1 MTRIAIVGGT
11 GPEGRGLALRL
22 AMAGHEVVIGSRDAG
37 RAAEAAAGLLDAVVP
52 AQAGTSSPSGRGAS
66 TPHSQERET
75 SSTPLSQERETSST
89 PLSQE
94 WETSSTPLSQEWET
108 SSTPLSQEWETSS
121 TPLSQEWERVRVRV
135 DGAANADAVSDAD
148 VVLLAVP
155 FEGLRPTA
163 EALREALAGR
173 LVVSIVAPVEFVEG
187 QMRAVTVPEGSAGEL
202 TRDLLPQSRVAAAF
216 QNMSSRDLLRA
227 QHPLEGDVAVTA
239 DDESARRE
247 TMALAEAM
255 PSLRAV
261 DAGPL
266 SNSRY
271 VEELTA
277 LLVNLNRIHKAHST
291 IRFLGL

>member
-22 AMAGHEVVIGSRDAG
+22 AMREYEVVIGSRDAG
-37 RAAEAAAGLLDAVVP
+37 RAAEAASGLLMDLDP
-52 AQAGTSSPSGRGAS
+52 SQRLYPPQDHPHPPQSGDLSPQESGAS
-66 TPHSQERET
+66 SG
-75 SSTPLSQERETSST
+75 PLSQEG
-89 PLSQE
+89 
-94 WETSSTPLSQEWET
+94 
-108 SSTPLSQEWETSS
+108 
-121 TPLSQEWERVRVRV
+121 VRVRV
-135 DGAANADAVSDAD
+135 SGATNADAVSGAD

-163 EALREALAGR
+163 ESLREALAGR

-187 QMRAVTVPEGSAGEL
+187 QMRAVSVPEGSAGEL
-202 TRDLLPQSRVAAAF
+202 TRDLLPESRVAAAF
-216 QNMSSRDLLRA
+216 QNMSARDLLRA
-227 QHPLEGDVAVTA
+227 DHALEGDVAVTA

-255 PSLRAV
+255 PSLRAI

-271 VEELTA
+271 IEELTA

>member
-1 MTRIAIVGGT
+1 MRISDRVHGG
-11 GPEGRGLALRL
+11 EGK
-22 AMAGHEVVIGSRDAG
+22 D
-37 RAAEAAAGLLDAVVP
+37 GLLI
-52 AQAGTSSPSGRGAS
+52 T
-66 TPHSQERET
+66 
-75 SSTPLSQERETSST
+75 
-89 PLSQE
+89 
-94 WETSSTPLSQEWET
+94 
-108 SSTPLSQEWETSS
+108 
-121 TPLSQEWERVRVRV
+121 
-135 DGAANADAVSDAD
+135 GAANADAVSGAD

-163 EALREALAGR
+163 EALRVGLAGR
-173 LVVSIVAPVEFVEG
+173 LVVSIVAPVEFVDG
-187 QMRAVTVPEGSAGEL
+187 QMRAVSVPEGSAGEL
-202 TRDLLPQSRVAAAF
+202 TRDLLPESRVAAAF
-216 QNMSSRDLLRA
+216 QNMSARDLLRA
-227 QHPLEGDVAVTA
+227 GHPLEGDVAVTA

>member
-1 MTRIAIVGGT
+1 
-11 GPEGRGLALRL
+11 
-22 AMAGHEVVIGSRDAG
+22 MAGHEVVIGSRDAT
-37 RAAEAAAGLLDAVVP
+37 RAAEAASGLLEGRPSVVP
-52 AQAGTSSPSGRGAS
+52 AEAGTSSPEGVENEGLPI
-66 TPHSQERET
+66 T
-75 SSTPLSQERETSST
+75 
-89 PLSQE
+89 
-94 WETSSTPLSQEWET
+94 
-108 SSTPLSQEWETSS
+108 
-121 TPLSQEWERVRVRV
+121 
-135 DGAANADAVSDAD
+135 GAANADAVSDAE

-163 EALREALAGR
+163 ESLREALAGR
-173 LVVSIVAPVEFVEG
+173 LVVSIVAPVEFADG
-187 QMRAVTVPEGSAGEL
+187 QMRAVSVPEGSAGEL
-202 TRDLLPQSRVAAAF
+202 TRDLLPESRVAAAF
-216 QNMSSRDLLRA
+216 QNMSARDLLRA

-239 DDESARRE
+239 DDDSARRE

-271 VEELTA
+271 IEELTA

>member
-37 RAAEAAAGLLDAVVP
+37 RAAEAASGLLEAHPHPPQGNPHPRIGDAHP
-52 AQAGTSSPSGRGAS
+52 LPEGEGREQGRSDGGLDSRLRGNDGSGRGNDGGALAIS
-66 TPHSQERET
+66 
-75 SSTPLSQERETSST
+75 
-89 PLSQE
+89 
-94 WETSSTPLSQEWET
+94 
-108 SSTPLSQEWETSS
+108 
-121 TPLSQEWERVRVRV
+121 
-135 DGAANADAVSDAD
+135 GAANADAVSGADA
-148 VVLLAVP
+148 VLLAVP

-163 EALREALAGR
+163 ESLRDALAGR
-173 LVVSIVAPVEFVEG
+173 LVVSIVAPVEFVDG
-187 QMRAVTVPEGSAGEL
+187 QMRAVSVPEGSAGEL
-202 TRDLLPQSRVAAAF
+202 TRDLLPESRVAAAF
-216 QNMSSRDLLRA
+216 QNMSARDLLRA
-227 QHPLEGDVAVTA
+227 DHPLEGDVAVTA
-239 DDESARRE
+239 DDEPARRE
-247 TMALAEAM
+247 TMALVEAM

>member
-37 RAAEAAAGLLDAVVP
+37 RAAEAAAGLLEGRGAVVP
-52 AQAGTSSPSGRGAS
+52 AEAGTSSP
-66 TPHSQERET
+66 
-75 SSTPLSQERETSST
+75 
-89 PLSQE
+89 
-94 WETSSTPLSQEWET
+94 
-108 SSTPLSQEWETSS
+108 SS
-121 TPLSQEWERVRVRV
+121 TPLSQEWERVRLRV
-135 DGAANADAVSDAD
+135 EGAANADAVSDAD

-163 EALREALAGR
+163 ESLRGALAGR
-173 LVVSIVAPVEFVEG
+173 LVVSIVAPVEFVDG
-187 QMRAVTVPEGSAGEL
+187 QMRAVSVPEGSAGEL
-202 TRDLLPQSRVAAAF
+202 TRDLLPESRVAAAF

>member
-37 RAAEAAAGLLDAVVP
+37 RAADAASGLLEAHPHPDP
-52 AQAGTSSPSGRGAS
+52 HPSPLPEGEGIEQGTLSTAGEGKEQGGGNRGRDSRLRGNDEGGSGNDESGRGNDESGRGNDEGGSGDDEGGLAIS
-66 TPHSQERET
+66 
-75 SSTPLSQERETSST
+75 
-89 PLSQE
+89 
-94 WETSSTPLSQEWET
+94 
-108 SSTPLSQEWETSS
+108 
-121 TPLSQEWERVRVRV
+121 
-135 DGAANADAVSDAD
+135 GAANADAVNDAD

-163 EALREALAGR
+163 ESLREALAGR
-173 LVVSIVAPVEFVEG
+173 LVVSIVAPVEFTDG
-187 QMRAVTVPEGSAGEL
+187 QMRALNVPEGSAGEL
-202 TRDLLPQSRVAAAF
+202 ARDLLPESRVAAAF
-216 QNMSSRDLLRA
+216 QNMSARDLLRA
-227 QHPLEGDVAVTA
+227 DHPLEGDVAVTA

>member
-37 RAAEAAAGLLDAVVP
+37 RAADAASGLVESHPAQGHPHPALKRVPSPGGRGERTGGRDSRLRGNDGESGNDGGGGNDEESGNDGAGLAI
-52 AQAGTSSPSGRGAS
+52 S
-66 TPHSQERET
+66 
-75 SSTPLSQERETSST
+75 
-89 PLSQE
+89 
-94 WETSSTPLSQEWET
+94 
-108 SSTPLSQEWETSS
+108 
-121 TPLSQEWERVRVRV
+121 
-135 DGAANADAVSDAD
+135 GAANADAVSEAD

-163 EALREALAGR
+163 ESLRDALAGR
-173 LVVSIVAPVEFVEG
+173 LVVSIVAPVEFADG
-187 QMRAVTVPEGSAGEL
+187 QMRAVSVPEGSAGEL
-202 TRDLLPQSRVAAAF
+202 TRDLLPESRVAAAF
-216 QNMSSRDLLRA
+216 QNMSARDLLRA
-227 QHPLEGDVAVTA
+227 DHPLEGDVAVTA

>member
-1 MTRIAIVGGT
+1 M
-11 GPEGRGLALRL
+11 
-22 AMAGHEVVIGSRDAG
+22 
-37 RAAEAAAGLLDAVVP
+37 
-52 AQAGTSSPSGRGAS
+52 
-66 TPHSQERET
+66 
-75 SSTPLSQERETSST
+75 
-89 PLSQE
+89 
-94 WETSSTPLSQEWET
+94 
-108 SSTPLSQEWETSS
+108 
-121 TPLSQEWERVRVRV
+121 RVE
-135 DGAANADAVSDAD
+135 GAANADAVSGAD

-163 EALREALAGR
+163 ESLRDALAGR
-173 LVVSIVAPVEFVEG
+173 LVVSIVAPVEFVDG
-187 QMRAVTVPEGSAGEL
+187 QMRAVSVPEGSAGEL
-202 TRDLLPQSRVAAAF
+202 TRDLLPESRVAAAF
-216 QNMSSRDLLRA
+216 QNMSARDLLRA
-227 QHPLEGDVAVTA
+227 GHALEGDVAVTA
-239 DDESARRE
+239 DDAEARRE

>member
-37 RAAEAAAGLLDAVVP
+37 RAADAASGLLDSLVVP
-52 AQAGTSSPSGRGAS
+52 AEAGTSFLPI
-66 TPHSQERET
+66 T
-75 SSTPLSQERETSST
+75 
-89 PLSQE
+89 
-94 WETSSTPLSQEWET
+94 
-108 SSTPLSQEWETSS
+108 
-121 TPLSQEWERVRVRV
+121 
-135 DGAANADAVSDAD
+135 GAANADAVSEADA
-148 VVLLAVP
+148 VLLAVP

-163 EALREALAGR
+163 ESLREALAGR
-173 LVVSIVAPVEFVEG
+173 LVVSIVAPVEFADG
-187 QMRAVTVPEGSAGEL
+187 RMRAVSVPEGSAGEL
-202 TRDLLPQSRVAAAF
+202 TRDLLPESRVAAAF
-216 QNMSSRDLLRA
+216 QNMSARDLLRA
-227 QHPLEGDVAVTA
+227 DHPLEGDVAVTA

-277 LLVNLNRIHKAHST
+277 LLVNLNRIHKTHST

>member
-37 RAAEAAAGLLDAVVP
+37 RAAEAASGLLEGRDAL
-52 AQAGTSSPSGRGAS
+52 AIS
-66 TPHSQERET
+66 
-75 SSTPLSQERETSST
+75 
-89 PLSQE
+89 
-94 WETSSTPLSQEWET
+94 
-108 SSTPLSQEWETSS
+108 
-121 TPLSQEWERVRVRV
+121 
-135 DGAANADAVSDAD
+135 GAANADAVSDAD

-155 FEGLRPTA
+155 FDGLRPTA
-163 EALREALAGR
+163 ESLRDALAGR
-173 LVVSIVAPVEFVEG
+173 LVVSIVAPVEFVDG
-187 QMRAVTVPEGSAGEL
+187 QMRAVSVPEGSAGEL
-202 TRDLLPQSRVAAAF
+202 TRDLLPESRVAAAF
-216 QNMSSRDLLRA
+216 QNMSARELLRA

-239 DDESARRE
+239 DDDSARRE

>member
-37 RAAEAAAGLLDAVVP
+37 RAAEAASGLLEGNPHPRIEDAHPLPGGEGKEQGTATRGEVP
-52 AQAGTSSPSGRGAS
+52 ASAGTTRPVLAI
-66 TPHSQERET
+66 T
-75 SSTPLSQERETSST
+75 
-89 PLSQE
+89 
-94 WETSSTPLSQEWET
+94 
-108 SSTPLSQEWETSS
+108 
-121 TPLSQEWERVRVRV
+121 
-135 DGAANADAVSDAD
+135 GAANADAVSEADA
-148 VVLLAVP
+148 VLLAVP

-173 LVVSIVAPVEFVEG
+173 LVVSIVAPVEFVDG
-187 QMRAVTVPEGSAGEL
+187 QMRAVSVPEGSAGEL
-202 TRDLLPQSRVAAAF
+202 TRDLLPESRVAAAF
-216 QNMSSRDLLRA
+216 QNMSARDLLRA
-227 QHPLEGDVAVTA
+227 DHPLEGDVAVTA

>member
-1 MTRIAIVGGT
+1 MTRVAIVGGT

-37 RAAEAAAGLLDAVVP
+37 RAAEAASGLLGNPHPRIGDAHP
-52 AQAGTSSPSGRGAS
+52 LPGGEGGEQGRLDSRLRGNDGS
-66 TPHSQERET
+66 EHGSDGLLIT
-75 SSTPLSQERETSST
+75 
-89 PLSQE
+89 
-94 WETSSTPLSQEWET
+94 
-108 SSTPLSQEWETSS
+108 
-121 TPLSQEWERVRVRV
+121 
-135 DGAANADAVSDAD
+135 GAANADAVSGADA
-148 VVLLAVP
+148 VLLAVP

-163 EALREALAGR
+163 EALRDALAGR
-173 LVVSIVAPVEFVEG
+173 LVVSIVAPVEFVDG
-187 QMRAVTVPEGSAGEL
+187 QMRAVSVPEGSAGEL
-202 TRDLLPQSRVAAAF
+202 TRDLLPESRVAAAF
-216 QNMSSRDLLRA
+216 QNMSARDLLRA
-227 QHPLEGDVAVTA
+227 NHALEGDVAVTA

>member
-37 RAAEAAAGLLDAVVP
+37 RAAEAASGLLEGRASVVP
-52 AQAGTSSPSGRGAS
+52 AEAGTSPPGGVEKGALAIS
-66 TPHSQERET
+66 
-75 SSTPLSQERETSST
+75 
-89 PLSQE
+89 
-94 WETSSTPLSQEWET
+94 
-108 SSTPLSQEWETSS
+108 
-121 TPLSQEWERVRVRV
+121 
-135 DGAANADAVSDAD
+135 GAANADAVSDAEA
-148 VVLLAVP
+148 VLLAVP

-163 EALREALAGR
+163 ESLRDALAGR
-173 LVVSIVAPVEFVEG
+173 LVVSIVAPVAFVDG
-187 QMRAVTVPEGSAGEL
+187 QMRAVSVPEGSAGEL
-202 TRDLLPQSRVAAAF
+202 TRDLLPESRVAAAF
-216 QNMSSRDLLRA
+216 QNMSARDLLRA

-239 DDESARRE
+239 DDDSARRE

>member
-37 RAAEAAAGLLDAVVP
+37 RAAEAASGLLEAHPHPPLRGDL
-52 AQAGTSSPSGRGAS
+52 SPQGRGVS
-66 TPHSQERET
+66 GPPR
-75 SSTPLSQERETSST
+75 PLGEG
-89 PLSQE
+89 LG
-94 WETSSTPLSQEWET
+94 
-108 SSTPLSQEWETSS
+108 
-121 TPLSQEWERVRVRV
+121 VRVS
-135 DGAANADAVSDAD
+135 GAANADAVSDAD

-163 EALREALAGR
+163 ESLREALAGR
-173 LVVSIVAPVEFVEG
+173 LVVSIVAPVEFTDG
-187 QMRAVTVPEGSAGEL
+187 QMRAVSVPEGSAGEL
-202 TRDLLPQSRVAAAF
+202 TRDLLPESRVAAAF
-216 QNMSSRDLLRA
+216 QNMSARDLLRA

-239 DDESARRE
+239 DDDSARRE

-271 VEELTA
+271 IEELTA

>member
-37 RAAEAAAGLLDAVVP
+37 RAAEAASGLLEHPHPPLGHPHPALKRAPSPGGRGERTGGRDSRLRGNAGRGGNAGAGLP
-52 AQAGTSSPSGRGAS
+52 IT
-66 TPHSQERET
+66 
-75 SSTPLSQERETSST
+75 
-89 PLSQE
+89 
-94 WETSSTPLSQEWET
+94 
-108 SSTPLSQEWETSS
+108 
-121 TPLSQEWERVRVRV
+121 
-135 DGAANADAVSDAD
+135 GAANADAVSGVDA
-148 VVLLAVP
+148 VLLAVP

-163 EALREALAGR
+163 ESLREALAGR
-173 LVVSIVAPVEFVEG
+173 LVVSIVAPVEFVDG
-187 QMRAVTVPEGSAGEL
+187 QMRAVSVPEGSAGEL
-202 TRDLLPQSRVAAAF
+202 TRDLLPESRVAAAF
-216 QNMSSRDLLRA
+216 QNMSARDLLRA
-227 QHPLEGDVAVTA
+227 DHPLEGDVAVTA

>member
-37 RAAEAAAGLLDAVVP
+37 RAAEAASGLLEHPLPGEHPHPALKRVPSPGGRGERTGGEVP
-52 AQAGTSSPSGRGAS
+52 ASAGMTEKAGVTEEAGTTGRALPI
-66 TPHSQERET
+66 T
-75 SSTPLSQERETSST
+75 
-89 PLSQE
+89 
-94 WETSSTPLSQEWET
+94 
-108 SSTPLSQEWETSS
+108 
-121 TPLSQEWERVRVRV
+121 
-135 DGAANADAVSDAD
+135 GAANVDAVSGADA
-148 VVLLAVP
+148 VLLAVP

-163 EALREALAGR
+163 ESLREALAGR
-173 LVVSIVAPVEFVEG
+173 LVVSIVAPVEFVDG
-187 QMRAVTVPEGSAGEL
+187 QMRAVSVPEGSAGEL
-202 TRDLLPQSRVAAAF
+202 TRDLLPESRVAAAF
-216 QNMSSRDLLRA
+216 QNMSARDLLRA
-227 QHPLEGDVAVTA
+227 DHPLEGDVAVTA

>member
-37 RAAEAAAGLLDAVVP
+37 RAAEAASGLLEGRDALP
-52 AQAGTSSPSGRGAS
+52 ISG
-66 TPHSQERET
+66 
-75 SSTPLSQERETSST
+75 L
-89 PLSQE
+89 
-94 WETSSTPLSQEWET
+94 
-108 SSTPLSQEWETSS
+108 
-121 TPLSQEWERVRVRV
+121 
-135 DGAANADAVSDAD
+135 ANADAVSGADA
-148 VVLLAVP
+148 VLLAVP
-155 FEGLRPTA
+155 FEGLRPMA
-163 EALREALAGR
+163 ESLREALAGR
-173 LVVSIVAPVEFVEG
+173 LVVSIVAPVEFADG
-187 QMRAVTVPEGSAGEL
+187 QMRAVSVPEGSAGEL
-202 TRDLLPQSRVAAAF
+202 TRDLLPESRVAAAF
-216 QNMSSRDLLRA
+216 QNMSARDLLRA
-227 QHPLEGDVAVTA
+227 DHPLEGDVAVTA

>member
-37 RAAEAAAGLLDAVVP
+37 RAADAASGLLDSLVVP
-52 AQAGTSSPSGRGAS
+52 AEAGTSSLPI
-66 TPHSQERET
+66 T
-75 SSTPLSQERETSST
+75 
-89 PLSQE
+89 
-94 WETSSTPLSQEWET
+94 
-108 SSTPLSQEWETSS
+108 
-121 TPLSQEWERVRVRV
+121 
-135 DGAANADAVSDAD
+135 GAANADAVSEADA
-148 VVLLAVP
+148 VLLAVP

-163 EALREALAGR
+163 ESLREALAGR
-173 LVVSIVAPVEFVEG
+173 LVVSIVAPVEFADG
-187 QMRAVTVPEGSAGEL
+187 RMRAVSVPEGSAGEL
-202 TRDLLPQSRVAAAF
+202 TRDLLPESRVAAAF
-216 QNMSSRDLLRA
+216 QNMSARDLLRA
-227 QHPLEGDVAVTA
+227 DHPLEGDVAVTA

>member
-22 AMAGHEVVIGSRDAG
+22 AMAGHEVVIGSRDAT
-37 RAAEAAAGLLDAVVP
+37 RAAEAASGLLEGRPSVVP
-52 AQAGTSSPSGRGAS
+52 AEAGTSSPEGVENEGLPI
-66 TPHSQERET
+66 T
-75 SSTPLSQERETSST
+75 
-89 PLSQE
+89 
-94 WETSSTPLSQEWET
+94 
-108 SSTPLSQEWETSS
+108 
-121 TPLSQEWERVRVRV
+121 
-135 DGAANADAVSDAD
+135 GAANADAVSDAE

-163 EALREALAGR
+163 ESLREALAGR
-173 LVVSIVAPVEFVEG
+173 LVVSIVAPVEFADG
-187 QMRAVTVPEGSAGEL
+187 QMRAVSVPEGSAGEL
-202 TRDLLPQSRVAAAF
+202 TRDLLPESRVAAAF
-216 QNMSSRDLLRA
+216 QNMSARDLLRA

-239 DDESARRE
+239 DDDSARRE

-271 VEELTA
+271 IEELTA